1 MKTIR
6 ILINGA
12 NGKMGQEV
20 AKRARILEG
29 IEVFGGVD
37 VKDSG
42 DNFFPVYTNLDD
54 IKGEMPDVIVDFSI
68 PVASFKILEFAKK
81 NKIPVVL
88 ATTGF
93 SEDELEKIKE
103 YSKVIPIFQSYN
115 MSYSVFVMNKIVAE
129 LAKKLEGTDIEIVET
144 HHRRKVDSPSG
155 TALMLANSINEALDG
170 KMNYEYNRHSK
181 REKRAENEIG
191 IHSIR
196 GGTESGK
203 HTVIFFGEDESFE
216 VTHNVTSRAVFAEGA
231 LKAAKYL
238 INQEAGIYNMND
250 LV

>member
-1 MKTIR
+1 MKVIR
-6 ILINGA
+6 VLINGC

-20 AKRARILEG
+20 AKKARDMEG

-42 DNFFPVYTNLDD
+42 DNFFPVYTDLND
-54 IKGEMPDVIVDFSI
+54 INKEMPDIIVDFSV
-68 PVASFKILEFAKK
+68 PSASFKIIEFARK
-81 NKIPVVL
+81 NKIPIVL

-93 SEDELEKIKE
+93 SEDELNKIKE
-103 YSKVIPIFQSYN
+103 YGKEIPIFQSYN
-115 MSYSVFVMNKIVAE
+115 MSYSVSVMSKIVAE
-129 LAKKLEGTDIEIVET
+129 LAKLLDNNDIEIVET

-155 TALMLANSINEALDG
+155 TALMLATSINEALDG
-170 KMNYEYNRHSK
+170 KMNYEYNRHMK
-181 REKRAENEIG
+181 REKRKDNEIG

-231 LKAAKYL
+231 LKAARFL
-238 INQEAGIYNMND
+238 INQNPGIYNMND